1 MTHDFDDD
9 EEYYSK
15 TIISGGEVL
24 ELNNEHFA
32 PRPVDTHVSGNMPK
46 WMQDYHK
53 LLQAQEKT
61 MTDVILN
68 DVTTIVPT
76 PVIYTNESIALAG
89 LETLREYETQRFFA
103 EQEKK
108 LRTDELLSE
117 EVKKALADLDV
128 EFSDKFRTV
137 DAKIEEIRLTIKK
150 EVLALGH
157 SVKGGY
163 CTAQWRKGAAGG
175 YDTKMLDG
183 MAKIIP
189 AILEAKKKDADPTCA
204 FVPIK

>member
-24 ELNNEHFA
+24 ELNHQHSGQ
-32 PRPVDTHVSGNMPK
+32 PVDTHVSGNMPK
-46 WMQDYHK
+46 WMQDYRRS
-53 LLQAQEKT
+53 LQAQEKA
-61 MTDVILN
+61 MTDEIQN
-68 DVTTIVPT
+68 DATTIVPT
-76 PVIYTNESIALAG
+76 PVIYTNEFVVFVG
-89 LETLREYETQRFFA
+89 LETLHEYEVQRFFA

-163 CTAQWRKGAAGG
+163 CTAQYRKGAAGG